1 MIMKTATSFAFAAA
15 CVLTVSALP
24 AHAQY
29 ASPTVVTNGP
39 QTDPGDV
46 SPSWSA
52 RQNVI
57 ESQRYERLLHTSPGF
72 RQARMRKS
80 AGHNRSAIACRLSA
94 SFNQGEPN
102 VGSSTP
108 PPSYSSESG
117 RRPSREAEAADASGL
132 RPAPLKGSQHFNSCR
147 RGDDDN
153 RGTPDE

>member
-1 MIMKTATSFAFAAA
+1 LTKLDEATAMILKTATSIALAAA

-39 QTDPGDV
+39 QTDSGDV

-57 ESQRYERLLHTSPGF
+57 ESQRYERLLQNNAGF
-72 RQARMRKS
+72 RQARMQKECGPITDPQLH
-80 AGHNRSAIACRLSA
+80 ADCLA

-108 PPSYSSESG
+108 PRSYRSESG
-117 RRPSREAEAADASGL
+117 R
-132 RPAPLKGSQHFNSCR
+132 
-147 RGDDDN
+147 
-153 RGTPDE
+153 

>member
-15 CVLTVSALP
+15 CLLSVSTLP

-57 ESQRYERLLHTSPGF
+57 ESQRYERLLQTNPGF
-72 RQARMRKS
+72 RQARMRRECGPITDPQLH
-80 AGHNRSAIACRLSA
+80 ADCVA
-94 SFNQGEPN
+94 SFNRGEPN

-108 PPSYSSESG
+108 PRSYRSESG
-117 RRPSREAEAADASGL
+117 R
-132 RPAPLKGSQHFNSCR
+132 
-147 RGDDDN
+147 
-153 RGTPDE
+153 

>member
-1 MIMKTATSFAFAAA
+1 MITKTATSFAFAAA
-15 CVLTVSALP
+15 CLLSVSNLP

-57 ESQRYERLLHTSPGF
+57 ESQRYERQLQTNPGF
-72 RQARMRKS
+72 RQARIRKECGPITDPQLH
-80 AGHNRSAIACRLSA
+80 ADCLA

-108 PPSYSSESG
+108 PRTYTGGSG
-117 RRPSREAEAADASGL
+117 R
-132 RPAPLKGSQHFNSCR
+132 
-147 RGDDDN
+147 
-153 RGTPDE
+153 

>member
-1 MIMKTATSFAFAAA
+1 VELIFCRFCFPADDQLDEAMAMIVKTATSFALAAA

-52 RQNVI
+52 RQNVV
-57 ESQRYERLLHTSPGF
+57 ESQRYERLLQTSPGF
-72 RQARMRKS
+72 RQVRMHKECGPITDPQLH
-80 AGHNRSAIACRLSA
+80 ADCLA

-108 PPSYSSESG
+108 PRSYGSEFG
-117 RRPSREAEAADASGL
+117 R
-132 RPAPLKGSQHFNSCR
+132 
-147 RGDDDN
+147 
-153 RGTPDE
+153 